1 LILENSDTADMRAAS
16 SGGDD
21 DDAAVQAAR
30 SIASSGD
37 DDDDSSNDPTSSIII
52 ELLLTIIEAL
62 LVYVL
67 LFVLLW
73 AYEYW
78 MLVKTYKTSEPAT
91 VSPTASYASSQT
103 YTRSNLTAS
112 MIMRRSRE
120 MAARAFR
127 GQSKRARAGGY
138 KFTDKLMDV
147 SGFIYN
153 GLPSFWLGVPS
164 TWLDVPSSWRGGSWR
179 LNAPGRFVRQERQEH
194 KTTWRD
200 YLYSMDE
207 QKAELKRCSER
218 SIVAHAAA
226 FWLAFCALTPL
237 IYACTPWWPIIY
249 TVFQQA
255 AVALAGTVLVHGLA
269 TVVTAHPLLVL
280 IAATSCFST
289 PAYAMDASAAA
300 GPAPGRTSTLV
311 AGAMLGGVITRAMLR
326 RSASLAS
333 HASAASASASQPAAR
348 APSRSSRNNPPST
361 NPLDPNSAQAI
372 QSKSNGNGASSR
384 ATSPASGSGTLP
396 RSPSPPAGSSATPAQ
411 GNDSDVQR
419 RTCPDCNAIAKDLST
434 LRTHINEKR
443 HTVTEAWLAAATSG
457 VCWSCGK
464 VCATL
469 SGGGGLVR
477 HGCASPALSADK
489 TKITTPYATFK
500 RHELGASYLGAD
512 KMTML
517 PLRCGFLSL
526 VFSANPTLAGEALHA
541 AALDLENKVFAWM
554 LSPAADE
561 SIPKSAYAAMNYSAA
576 TRVQH
581 VKRKGD
587 IDNFELMAASALLGK
602 VIVVLDVRPDG
613 SVTAQAIRASGVP
626 KLEAI
631 FIIRENVHFNGCTT
645 INNETATTGSTAPQ
659 STGRN
664 PAQRRTSVGPP
675 RRRSSLGTTQPALS
689 QASTLPDTQ
698 SLADPPA
705 KKAYA
710 CVKDWL
716 RHVATLF
723 SDYGKLKTIVER
735 RALAPQLFN
744 AARARPHKKRPTNE
758 IPDDVPAYAGGDDI
772 RVADPNRD
780 LVHGIEA
787 AIKELAGGHVAR
799 GLRKLTSSGVLELSS
814 DVEQRLK
821 SKYPTPSDPERA
833 AVTPPSPPAPDSDAP
848 PADPVVIER
857 KNLISLVNS
866 KSRRTGAG
874 IDGWSYGLLKDVL
887 QFADSTGVLIAVAD
901 GLTRL
906 ANDIANNL
914 LTTPELYE
922 MQTNQRGIALKK
934 NPSSNDPRPIGIVQ
948 LFVSMASALALR
960 LDHVQELVAAAVGD
974 TELMHGIA
982 GGVESL
988 PHIINAYFSA
998 NKNHCVLKVDCKNAF
1013 NSVSRAHILH
1023 AVKNKLPALLPLVTL
1038 LYTRPS
1044 KVLFQES
1051 RGVDPDGNTKIHS
1064 VTVNNCEGVIQGEPL
1079 AALLF
1084 SIVLADCK
1092 AVVKAAFPS
1101 VTMRGIADD
1110 VYFCGPGA
1118 DVVAASKLYKIEL
1131 SKVGLT
1137 LLEAKSV
1144 LYKPYDVEGARAAAG
1159 ASGLAVDTG
1168 IMCAGVPV
1176 GDQVYVQAALAN
1188 FVTSKIELCEKIR
1201 ALWKTMSFTSK
1212 SVQNIYR
1219 IIRFC
1224 VSPACINH
1232 LLRGVAP
1239 GVIKQQLTR
1248 FDDAVYKLTIEIF
1261 GSSSN
1266 DPDCAATTPEGLV
1279 TGLRVRLRA
1288 RDGGLGI
1295 GSGGASARN
1304 SYVGSLCLTLHLVAK
1319 ALGPAF
1325 TSDAAKT
1332 AFPDLVD
1339 AESSLFPSCDALKES
1354 SIASLL
1360 AEPVGRVQRALAAV
1374 AGKAMAVDVLSR
1386 VTDASDRA
1394 FMLSGCN
1401 DGATWLDAHAP
1412 PGTKPLTDRQY
1423 VMLARARLGLG
1434 NVDGFSDAAPQS
1446 CPACEGLM
1454 RSGRP
1459 LGDHV
1464 TRLRRTGTHAL
1475 HCLQVGAGGFA
1486 GKRTKRHT
1494 AMRVALVGALAPA
1507 ARPADRADGFPDI
1520 REPVVTN
1527 YYPYKN
1533 GIKKGVVGYHGEDAR
1548 ADIAVN
1554 VNGPVLLDLVVTH
1567 PVPSTNPA
1575 TANVAG
1581 AAASSAYTSK
1591 LNHYSSFDIPV
1602 GKCVPLSFETGGCIE
1617 PRTIT
1622 FLKNFVKYGLATGN
1636 NVQPIWD
1643 AATRVE
1649 YNMRLR
1655 SICVNVSLM
1664 IARSVADTLIA
1675 GSTVLASRVPGV
1687 DAAVPA
1693 GPAGGA

>member
-1 LILENSDTADMRAAS
+1 
-16 SGGDD
+16 
-21 DDAAVQAAR
+21 
-30 SIASSGD
+30 
-37 DDDDSSNDPTSSIII
+37 
-52 ELLLTIIEAL
+52 
-62 LVYVL
+62 
-67 LFVLLW
+67 VLLW
-73 AYEYW
+73 VYEYW
-78 MLVKTYKTSEPAT
+78 VPVKTYKTLSEPAT
-91 VSPTASYASSQT
+91 VSPTASYASSQK
-103 YTRSNLTAS
+103 YTRFNPTAS

-120 MAARAFR
+120 MAARVIR
-127 GQSKRARAGGY
+127 GQSKHDRVRSYEFMNNLYNA
-138 KFTDKLMDV
+138 
-147 SGFIYN
+147 SGFVSN

-164 TWLDVPSSWRGGSWR
+164 RMVNVPGW
-179 LNAPGRFVRQERQEH
+179 FVRQQRQKH
-194 KTTWRD
+194 KTRFD
-200 YLYSMDE
+200 YLYKESLDHEYDKFIDSLASHDAFSMTRRQILALD
-207 QKAELKRCSER
+207 AELKHRADLNVMWRAELER
-218 SIVAHAAA
+218 ETELKRRAERDTVASVAA
-226 FWLAFCALTPL
+226 FWLDCCTLAVL
-237 IYACTPWWPIIY
+237 IDTGVPWWLFFLIIASY
-249 TVFQQA
+249 REPGTLFKYA
-255 AVALAGTVLVHGLA
+255 AYYVTMAVVLAGNVLWRGLA
-269 TVVTAHPLLVL
+269 TVATPRSLLVL
-280 IAATSCFST
+280 IAATSCFCT
-289 PAYAMDASAAA
+289 PAYAMDANAAA
-300 GPAPGRTSTLV
+300 ASAPGRTGRLV
-311 AGAMLGGVITRAMLR
+311 AGAMLSGVITRAMLQ
-326 RSASLAS
+326 RSATLAS
-333 HASAASASASQPAAR
+333 HVSAASASASQPAAR
-348 APSRSSRNNPPST
+348 APSRSSRNIPPSA

-372 QSKSNGNGASSR
+372 QSKSKSNDTSSR

-396 RSPSPPAGSSATPAQ
+396 RSSSPPSSSSDTPAQ

-419 RTCPDCNAIAKDLST
+419 RTCPDCNAVAKDLSA

-443 HTVTEAWLAAATSG
+443 HKVTEAWLATATSG
-457 VCWSCGK
+457 FCWSCGK
-464 VCATL
+464 VCSTL
-469 SGGGGLVR
+469 SSGGGLIR

-489 TKITTPYATFK
+489 NKITTPYAMFK

-512 KMTML
+512 KKTML

-526 VFSANPTLAGEALHA
+526 VFSANPTLVGEALHA

-561 SIPKSAYAAMNYSAA
+561 SIPKSSYAALNYTPA
-576 TRVQH
+576 TRVQQ

-587 IDNFELMAASALLGK
+587 IDNFELIAASAVLGK

-631 FIIRENVHFNGCTT
+631 FIVRENVHFNGCTLT
-645 INNETATTGSTAPQ
+645 SDNGTAPSAGTAATQ
-659 STGRN
+659 
-664 PAQRRTSVGPP
+664 PARSSSVPQRPSVGPSR

-705 KKAYA
+705 TKAYA

-723 SDYGKLKTIVER
+723 SDYGKLRTIVER

-758 IPDDVPAYAGGDDI
+758 IPDDVPVSVGGDDI

-780 LVHGIEA
+780 LVHGIET

-821 SKYPTPSDPERA
+821 SQYPTSSDPERA
-833 AVTPPSPPAPDSDAP
+833 AVTPPSPAAPNCDAP
-848 PADPVVIER
+848 PPDPLVIER

-887 QFADSTGVLIAVAD
+887 QFADTTGVLIAVAD

-934 NPSSNDPRPIGIVQ
+934 NSSSNDPRPIGIVQ

-1051 RGVDPDGNTKIHS
+1051 RGVDPDGNAKIHS

-1261 GSSSN
+1261 GSSTN

-1279 TGLRVRLRA
+1279 TNLRVRLRA

-1295 GSGGASARN
+1295 GSGGASARS

-1374 AGKAMAVDVLSR
+1374 AGKAMAADVLSR

-1434 NVDGFSDAAPQS
+1434 NVDGFSDAAPQP
-1446 CPACEGLM
+1446 CPACEGMM
-1454 RSGRP
+1454 RSGRL

-1475 HCLQVGAGGFA
+1475 HCLQAGAGGFA

-1494 AMRVALVGALAPA
+1494 AMRVAFVAALAAA

-1520 REPVVTN
+1520 REPIVTN

-1533 GIKKGVVGYHGEDAR
+1533 GITRGVAGYHGDDAR

-1554 VNGPVLLDLVVTH
+1554 INGPVMLDIVVTH

-1581 AAASSAYTSK
+1581 AAASTAYNNK

-1617 PRTIT
+1617 PRTIA
-1622 FLKNFVKYGLATGN
+1622 FFKNFVKYGLATGN

-1687 DAAVPA
+1687 DAAAPA